1 MKRAQ
6 QAAPNL
12 KFEKDG
18 IIQTSPVV
26 AKNTLK
32 DPPTW
37 LKVAT
42 TLEKPP
48 TPTHYNWCWSIMIIA
63 KNPQKM
69 CFNMCK

>member
-1 MKRAQ
+1 MYTVRMKMEFEWVI
-6 QAAPNL
+6 NL
-12 KFEKDG
+12 RKKNTNKKERKR
-18 IIQTSPVV
+18 SPVV

-48 TPTHYNWCWSIMIIA
+48 TPTHYN
-63 KNPQKM
+63 
-69 CFNMCK
+69 